1 MISLIKVFV
10 LSGVLFSMSVL
21 SSEVKVAKSSLD
33 KAIEVAKTTD
43 EYMPVWQEFI
53 NTKFYVLTTPLDEGD
68 KTSNFRFNI
77 YTIKG
82 QPTIILS
89 ENLDRIAAT
98 GIENKAIQV
107 SGGKVIQMLNP
118 DVAIMVALEQ
128 GGFGLPKDIVDW
140 LRNSLSSH

>member
-1 MISLIKVFV
+1 MISFIKVFV
-10 LSGVLFSMSVL
+10 LSGVLLSMSVL
-21 SSEVKVAKSSLD
+21 SSEVNVVKSNLD
-33 KAIEVAKTTD
+33 KAIEVAKKNND
-43 EYMPVWQEFI
+43 YMPVWQEFI
-53 NTKFYVLTTPLDEGD
+53 NTKFYVLATPLDEGD

-77 YTIKG
+77 YNIKG

-98 GIENKAIQV
+98 GGEEKAIQV
-107 SGGKVIQMLNP
+107 AGGKVIQMLNP